1 MKNSLAL
8 GTFDGLHIGHQK
20 VINITKRPDYAPHI
34 LQFSHHVKRNMKKA
48 PHSLLLST
56 TMKQQLLADMEL
68 CPVTVDFGC
77 VKDLSPEEFVESFIV
92 GCVNAKLVSVGENF
106 VFGANRSGNV
116 DTLRAL
122 CDKHEIELV
131 VSDMVEYEGEIVS
144 STKIREKLVNG
155 DIQAANAMLGRP
167 FAYDFLVIDG
177 KKRGRVIGIPT
188 INQVFPTYFTMPKFG
203 VYASRITIKGRHY
216 KGITNIGNSPTFHSS
231 KLLSETHII
240 GYKGN
245 LYGKYPK
252 VELIGFI
259 RDIHRFEYPE
269 QLLEQI
275 EKDKEIL
282 NGFVEMGLYN

>member
-106 VFGANRSGNV
+106 VFSANRSSNV

-122 CDKHEIELV
+122 
-131 VSDMVEYEGEIVS
+131 
-144 STKIREKLVNG
+144 
-155 DIQAANAMLGRP
+155 
-167 FAYDFLVIDG
+167 
-177 KKRGRVIGIPT
+177 
-188 INQVFPTYFTMPKFG
+188 
-203 VYASRITIKGRHY
+203 
-216 KGITNIGNSPTFHSS
+216 
-231 KLLSETHII
+231 
-240 GYKGN
+240 
-245 LYGKYPK
+245 
-252 VELIGFI
+252 
-259 RDIHRFEYPE
+259 
-269 QLLEQI
+269 
-275 EKDKEIL
+275 
-282 NGFVEMGLYN
+282 